1 MTEETKDIHV
11 FKDVA
16 ELCESTANF
25 IIDMANEAIAEKEQ
39 FVLVLSGGSTP
50 NELYKLLATESY
62 QKRMPWKN
70 TFIFWGDERCVGL
83 DDTLNNA
90 YVAKTLLLDKIDI
103 PAKNIYVTPVNLPPA
118 EAANKYE
125 QELKDF
131 FKNKPPKFDLVFL
144 GLGENAHTASL
155 FPGTEVLHEKD
166 RWVKEVYVDEQKMY
180 RVTMTEPLLN
190 QAHNIVFL
198 VTGKAKAA
206 VLHTIFN
213 SPYQPEKYPA
223 QLINPVNGNLYWYVD
238 EDAATQL

>member
-1 MTEETKDIHV
+1 MSEKKNIKI

-25 IIDMANEAIAEKEQ
+25 IINLANRSIVANGQ

-50 NELYKLLATESY
+50 NELYKLLATDTF
-62 QKRMPWKN
+62 QKKMPWEN
-70 TFIFWGDERCVGL
+70 TIIFWGDERCVGL
-83 DDTLNNA
+83 DDKLNNA
-90 YVAKTLLLDKIDI
+90 YVAKSLLLDKIDI
-103 PAKNIYVTPVNLPPA
+103 PAANIHVTPVNLSPA

-125 QELKDF
+125 QDLKDF
-131 FKNKPPKFDLVFL
+131 FKNKPPQFDLIFL

-166 RWVKEVYVDEQKMY
+166 RWVKEVYVEEQKMY
-180 RVTMTEPLLN
+180 RVTMTEPLIN
-190 QAHNIVFL
+190 QAHNIIFL
-198 VTGKAKAA
+198 VTGKAKAE

-223 QLINPVNGNLYWYVD
+223 QLIKPVNGNLYWFVD
-238 EDAATQL
+238 EAAAAQII